1 MRVVVIVGDVAG
13 CQLSVALYDILAMF
27 QNVLWTKPCRLQHCL
42 DEINNAL

>member
-1 MRVVVIVGDVAG
+1 MWVVVIVGDVAG

-27 QNVLWTKPCRLQHCL
+27 QNELWTNQHCL